1 MFCSKTPIF
10 TSSQYQ
16 SMKEGIHSEAHR
28 QLTKYKQ
35 PSLSI
40 NTKNK
45 L

>member
-28 QLTKYKQ
+28 QLTKVQ
-35 PSLSI
+35 AAELI
-40 NTKNK
+40 N
-45 L
+45 